1 MEVSEMTIKNC
12 FAKCSIVQQVIEN
25 DKTDLDE
32 EFAEIFKELTETNE
46 TENELAPK
54 ENVDFD
60 NELSS
65 LHPPFSSD
73 MVDQRTKSV
82 QEYCNKYKNKEC
94 VELDSEDDEE
104 AHDNDKGNDEQE
116 PFQLIPPE
124 ALTMLDSLV
133 HMSEINENDPNALV
147 SIKEKLEK
155 IVINQKKQT
164 NIRGHLFNVLLW
176 YVKT

>member
-1 MEVSEMTIKNC
+1 M
-12 FAKCSIVQQVIEN
+12 
-25 DKTDLDE
+25 
-32 EFAEIFKELTETNE
+32 
-46 TENELAPK
+46 
-54 ENVDFD
+54 
-60 NELSS
+60 
-65 LHPPFSSD
+65 
-73 MVDQRTKSV
+73 
-82 QEYCNKYKNKEC
+82 
-94 VELDSEDDEE
+94 
-104 AHDNDKGNDEQE
+104 
-116 PFQLIPPE
+116 IPPE